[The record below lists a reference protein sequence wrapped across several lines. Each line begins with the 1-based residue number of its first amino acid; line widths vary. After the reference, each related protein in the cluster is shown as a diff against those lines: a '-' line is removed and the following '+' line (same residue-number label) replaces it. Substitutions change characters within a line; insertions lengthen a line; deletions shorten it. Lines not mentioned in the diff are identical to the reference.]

1 MTAAAQI
8 GADIPAGLG
17 EDTDAAATRDAPAWK
32 PLRLLTFYRLI
43 LAGLL
48 TVLHFTISDDTSLG
62 IQAPGLYGLVC
73 IAYLLFGL
81 LAGFA
86 ARLRR
91 PVYELQATGQVL
103 VDIGVITLLIHASG
117 GLASGLGILL
127 IISVATGSI
136 LLPGR
141 MAFMFA
147 AAATLA
153 IMGEYL
159 FSHFTLGLYRTTG
172 YTQVGLLGIASFA
185 TAGLTFLL
193 ARRIK
198 ESEALAQRRGIDI
211 ANLAR
216 LNAHIV
222 QRLQAGIIVTDHQ
235 HNILLINDTA
245 RKLLNAWEARAGQPL
260 AGLSPALYGK
270 LLEWQQAPETQP
282 SLLKYGLNAT
292 SILPHFT
299 SLGSS
304 GGPGALIFLEDMA
317 AMEKQAQQI
326 KLASLGRLTASIAHE
341 IRNPLGAISH
351 AAQLL
356 TEENVLAEEDRRLM
370 AIIGDNTSRVN
381 VVVENILQLSRP
393 SSSIPQVL
401 RLADWVEHFT
411 VEFGH
416 SGSCGPTQIS
426 GTVTPADLEI
436 SMDPSLLHQVVW
448 NLCQNAIHHCRAT
461 GAIRLQLVGGQ
472 AATPGSA
479 HLDIID
485 NGPGIEPDM
494 IDKIFEPFF
503 TTHNSGTGLGL
514 YIAREICESNGAHLE
529 YRPAAEGGSC
539 FRITLPVNTGLPVGP
554 LAAQHEP

>member
-1 MTAAAQI
+1 MTAAAGTGAGMTAGIDEGI
-8 GADIPAGLG
+8 G
-17 EDTDAAATRDAPAWK
+17 TAAARSTPAWK

-48 TVLHFTISDDTSLG
+48 SALHFALSGDTSLG
-62 IQAPGLYGLVC
+62 MLAPGLYGLTC

-86 ARLRR
+86 ARLRW
-91 PVYELQATGQVL
+91 PGYELQATSQIFI
-103 VDIGVITLLIHASG
+103 DIGVITLLIHASG

-136 LLPGR
+136 LVPGR
-141 MAFMFA
+141 MAFLFA

-153 IMGEYL
+153 VMGE
-159 FSHFTLGLYRTTG
+159 HFVSRMLLDMPRTTE
-172 YTQVGLLGIASFA
+172 YMQVGLLGVALFASA
-185 TAGLTFLL
+185 ALTFLL

-198 ESEALAQRRGIDI
+198 ESEALAQRRGVDI

-222 QRLQAGIIVTDHQ
+222 QRLQAGIIVTDHR

-245 RKLLNAWEARAGQPL
+245 RKLLNAGAAQTGQPL
-260 AGLSPALYGK
+260 ESLSPALSGM
-270 LLEWQQAPETQP
+270 LLEWQQTPASQP
-282 SLLKYGLNAT
+282 SLLKGGTQAT

-299 SLGSS
+299 PLGSS
-304 GGPGALIFLEDMA
+304 SGPGALIFLEDMA

-356 TEENVLAEEDRRLM
+356 NEGNLLNNEERRLM
-370 AIIGDNTSRVN
+370 TIIGDNTSRVN
-381 VVVENILQLSRP
+381 VIVENILQLSRP
-393 SSSIPQVL
+393 NASIPQVL
-401 RLADWVEHFT
+401 RLADWLEKFAA
-411 VEFGH
+411 EFGH
-416 SGSCGPTQIS
+416 SGTCSPARISCS
-426 GTVTPADLEI
+426 VTPADIEI
-436 SMDPSLLHQVVW
+436 CMDPSLLHQVVW
-448 NLCQNAIHHCRAT
+448 NLCQNAIHHSRAAA
-461 GAIRLQLVGGQ
+461 GIRLQLSGGLT
-472 AATPGSA
+472 ATAESA

-485 NGPGIEPDM
+485 DGPGIEPDM
-494 IDKIFEPFF
+494 TDKIFEPFF
-503 TTHNSGTGLGL
+503 TTHSSGTGLGL

-529 YRPAAEGGSC
+529 YRPAADGGSC
-539 FRITLPVNTGLPVGP
+539 FRITFPLSTGQPAP
-554 LAAQHEP
+554 LLSVQHAS